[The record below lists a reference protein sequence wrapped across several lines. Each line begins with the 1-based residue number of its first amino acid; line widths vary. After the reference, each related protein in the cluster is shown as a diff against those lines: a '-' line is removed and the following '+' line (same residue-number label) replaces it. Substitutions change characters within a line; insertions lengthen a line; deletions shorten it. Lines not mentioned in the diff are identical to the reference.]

1 MTVGKPSSMEPNPT
15 QPSFASSAQDSQ
27 YAEVVAEF
35 GGALARLTNAYEAD
49 PDHRR
54 DLLQEVHLA
63 LWQSLASFDQRCSLR
78 TWVYRIAHNT
88 ALTHVTRNRRLRLR
102 TSYTLDTIGDI
113 ADLHDI
119 ETETGQNQALR
130 RLHHLIGLIQ
140 SPDRQVILL
149 YLEDLDA
156 ESIAAITGLTSGH
169 VATKIHRIKT
179 LLTRQFHSEEFS
191 HA

>member
-1 MTVGKPSSMEPNPT
+1 MTVGKPNSAEPK
-15 QPSFASSAQDSQ
+15 QAQSSFAASPRDLQ
-27 YAEVVAEF
+27 YEEVVAEF

-49 PDHRR
+49 PDQRR
-54 DLLQEVHLA
+54 DLLQDVHLA
-63 LWQSLASFDQRCSLR
+63 LWQSLALFDQRCSLR

-88 ALTHVTRNRRLRLR
+88 ALTHVRRNRRVRLR

-113 ADLHDI
+113 ADLHDL
-119 ETETGQNQALR
+119 ETQTDQNQALQ
-130 RLHHLIGLIQ
+130 RLHRLISLLQ

-156 ESIAAITGLTSGH
+156 ESIAAITGLTAGH

-179 LLTRQFHSEEFS
+179 LLTRQFHSTEIS

>member
-1 MTVGKPSSMEPNPT
+1 
-15 QPSFASSAQDSQ
+15 
-27 YAEVVAEF
+27 
-35 GGALARLTNAYEAD
+35 
-49 PDHRR
+49 
-54 DLLQEVHLA
+54 
-63 LWQSLASFDQRCSLR
+63 LWRSLASFDQRCSLR

-113 ADLHDI
+113 ADLRDI

-130 RLHHLIGLIQ
+130 RLHHLIGLLQ

-179 LLTRQFHSEEFS
+179 LLTRQFHSEEFR